1 MPLTT
6 LAEGE
11 GAQFRLDGELT
22 IFHAASLKDAL
33 IAALGEGSDS
43 PLTIDLSGVDE
54 LDTAGV
60 QLLLLAKREAARH
73 RRALAYS
80 GHSPAVISVLELLD
94 LAGTLGDPLLI
105 PNARR

>member
-6 LAEGE
+6 LAKGE

-33 IAALGEGSDS
+33 IAALGEGG
-43 PLTIDLSGVDE
+43 PALTIDLSGVDE

-60 QLLLLAKREAARH
+60 QLLLLVKREAARLG
-73 RRALAYS
+73 RALIYS
-80 GHSPAVISVLELLD
+80 GHSAAVISVLELLD

-105 PNARR
+105 PNASR

>member
-1 MPLTT
+1 MPLTA

-11 GAQFRLDGELT
+11 SAQFRLDGELT
-22 IFHAASLKDAL
+22 IFHAAELKDVL
-33 IAALGEGSDS
+33 LAALGEGGGP

-73 RRALAYS
+73 GRALAYS

-94 LAGTLGDPLLI
+94 LAGTLGDPVLI
-105 PNARR
+105 PNASR